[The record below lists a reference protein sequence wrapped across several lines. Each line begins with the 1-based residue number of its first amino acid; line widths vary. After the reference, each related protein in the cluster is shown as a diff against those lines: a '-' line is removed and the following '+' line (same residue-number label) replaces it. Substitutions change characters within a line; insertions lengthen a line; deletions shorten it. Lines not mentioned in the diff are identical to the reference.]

1 MDASRLQET
10 VEETLKE
17 ENAFLVELTL
27 SEDNRIRVFVDR
39 DSGVDLSALRKISR
53 AIESSLDREA
63 EDFALEVSSPGLDKP
78 FKVFRQYVKNIGRTV
93 TVKKKDG
100 DRLSGILVEATP
112 ESITLEETKRVKKE
126 TGKGKMTVTE
136 RYAVAMED
144 ILETKLEITF

>member
-1 MDASRLQET
+1 MDASKLQET

-53 AIESSLDREA
+53 AIESSLDRET

-126 TGKGKMTVTE
+126 TGKGKISVTE

>member
-1 MDASRLQET
+1 MDASKLQET